1 MHRPFSRACTPRFH
15 EIIAL
20 PVRYDWLLAGR
31 NAGMAG
37 EGKRSMKQ
45 AATRTKFF
53 DQPAGVGLIAAT
65 EFWERFSYYGFT
77 GLAALFMAADPATGG
92 LGMEKGFTLKL
103 FGVAVGMMFMAPSL
117 GGWIADRLIGPY
129 RAVVIG
135 CLGLAGANFLL
146 SAAGTQAAHAAGLQ
160 FALFYCG
167 LAVMIVGAGMFKSNV
182 GSLLG
187 QLFLPGDSR
196 RQDGFMLFYMGINL
210 GAFAAPYG
218 AGTLGER
225 VGWAWGFLAAGIGMM
240 VGLASFLWFSRGRF
254 PVFVKP
260 VPKQAGSLD
269 ASVWRDPGVRLV
281 LIMVVFTA
289 IYMIGQQ
296 TYGGVMNL
304 YVRDRVDKMLFGFEI
319 PTTWFLSLNPLII
332 ILGGP
337 LVSKYWAAHDRTA
350 RRLPALNRILTGT
363 LLMVL
368 SYVLMAVVDM
378 SAGSSLVAPIWVV
391 IFYLVITLAELC
403 VFPIGLAEISHRAP
417 REVTGVLMGL
427 WVFTMGFGSLGAGW
441 LGGTLADAPAWMM
454 FAVLAG
460 GGALSAAVLFAL
472 EPIIRRRLSLA

>member
-1 MHRPFSRACTPRFH
+1 
-15 EIIAL
+15 
-20 PVRYDWLLAGR
+20 
-31 NAGMAG
+31 
-37 EGKRSMKQ
+37 MKQ
-45 AATRTKFF
+45 AATQTKFF
-53 DQPAGVGLIAAT
+53 DQPTGVGLIAAT

-160 FALFYCG
+160 FVLFYFG
-167 LAVMIVGAGMFKSNV
+167 LAIMIVGAGMFKSNV

-225 VGWAWGFLAAGIGMM
+225 AGWAWGFLAAGIGMM
-240 VGLASFLWFSRGRF
+240 IGLASFLWFSRGRF

-260 VPKQAGSLD
+260 VPKPVGSLD

-304 YVRDRVDKMLFGFEI
+304 YVRDRVDKALFGFEI

-363 LLMVL
+363 LLMAL

-378 SAGSSLVAPIWVV
+378 SAGSNLVAPIWVV

-403 VFPIGLAEISHRAP
+403 VFPIGLAEISRRAP

-441 LGGTLADAPAWMM
+441 LGGTLADVPAWMM

-472 EPIIRRRLSLA
+472 EPVIRRRLAPA